1 MNRFAIAL
9 GIATWST
16 MVFAGGY
23 VFREHQMLHS
33 NRVKTTQALAL
44 ASSAGNAEGVLPA
57 GTTLYEYR
65 STGDQPLFIAFIGT
79 KELSQM
85 REQESKRWLEIL
97 PITAFGNR

>member
-33 NRVKTTQALAL
+33 NRVETTQALAL
-44 ASSAGNAEGVLPA
+44 ASSAGNAEGLLPA

-65 STGDQPLFIAFIGT
+65 SAGDQP
-79 KELSQM
+79 
-85 REQESKRWLEIL
+85 
-97 PITAFGNR
+97 